1 MIVLLYLILGT
12 VTMSH
17 VHDVSLVDGLL
28 YTFSLL
34 VTIGMTLD
42 SDISIISVLTTSIY
56 IILGVAIM
64 SMCAYCLS
72 KVFLKFTFI
81 HTSSLKH
88 SFPKIKYIVL
98 MHSFLW
104 NTIVAC
110 LIIRSQICQTSFM
123 SKNHPQTMSRRFQG
137 FRYRLRYWYQI
148 KVWTIQLPIS
158 GPRDVQHS
166 ILIPILIPRL
176 CKRFKIKFVK
186 MFQVIE

>member
-1 MIVLLYLILGT
+1 MATFQKSNFHLQKYLSKFDFFYSGWLCLMIVLLYLILGT

-72 KVFLKFTFI
+72 KVLLKFTFI
-81 HTSSLKH
+81 HKT
-88 SFPKIKYIVL
+88 FIFQNKI
-98 MHSFLW
+98 H
-104 NTIVAC
+104 C
-110 LIIRSQICQTSFM
+110 
-123 SKNHPQTMSRRFQG
+123 
-137 FRYRLRYWYQI
+137 FRN
-148 KVWTIQLPIS
+148 
-158 GPRDVQHS
+158 
-166 ILIPILIPRL
+166 
-176 CKRFKIKFVK
+176 
-186 MFQVIE
+186 

>member
-72 KVFLKFTFI
+72 KVQFLEFTFI

-88 SFPKIKYIVL
+88 SFSKIKYIVFETN
-98 MHSFLW
+98 MN
-104 NTIVAC
+104 NTVC
-110 LIIRSQICQTSFM
+110 LVFCIIIFT
-123 SKNHPQTMSRRFQG
+123 
-137 FRYRLRYWYQI
+137 
-148 KVWTIQLPIS
+148 
-158 GPRDVQHS
+158 
-166 ILIPILIPRL
+166 
-176 CKRFKIKFVK
+176 FVK
-186 MFQVIE
+186 RRIIDDYL

>member
-72 KVFLKFTFI
+72 KVQFLEFTFI

-88 SFPKIKYIVL
+88 SFPKIKYIAVL
-98 MHSFLW
+98 ETNM
-104 NTIVAC
+104 NNIVC
-110 LIIRSQICQTSFM
+110 LVFCIIIFT
-123 SKNHPQTMSRRFQG
+123 
-137 FRYRLRYWYQI
+137 
-148 KVWTIQLPIS
+148 
-158 GPRDVQHS
+158 
-166 ILIPILIPRL
+166 
-176 CKRFKIKFVK
+176 FVK
-186 MFQVIE
+186 RRIIDDYL

>member
-72 KVFLKFTFI
+72 KVLLEFTFI

-88 SFPKIKYIVL
+88 SFPKIKYIVFETN
-98 MHSFLW
+98 MN
-104 NTIVAC
+104 NTVC
-110 LIIRSQICQTSFM
+110 LVFCIIIFT
-123 SKNHPQTMSRRFQG
+123 
-137 FRYRLRYWYQI
+137 
-148 KVWTIQLPIS
+148 
-158 GPRDVQHS
+158 
-166 ILIPILIPRL
+166 
-176 CKRFKIKFVK
+176 FVK
-186 MFQVIE
+186 RRIIDDYL